1 MQIEIDIKG
10 MWYMK
15 KGKPVLY
22 VRLLKAMYSTLKAAM
37 LWYKMLSE
45 TLKNEG
51 FVLNKY
57 DPCVANKIIKGKQF
71 TICWYVDDLK
81 LSHQDPN
88 EVTRMINILEEH
100 FGKMNVKHGNKHTYL
115 GKDFEI
121 KNQKVIMTMTDYLNE
136 CIDSFG
142 EVIDSN
148 AATPATK
155 SLMIVNANSLP
166 LNNEKQAIFHHIVAK
181 LLYICK
187 RAHLDLQVAIGFLC
201 TRVSAPLQQD
211 WQKLKRVLMYVRGTI
226 NMPRIISLGEITNM
240 DIYINAAHAVH
251 SNMKGQ
257 TGGCVKTDTKKCYM
271 PGHPSRN

>member
-1 MQIEIDIKG
+1 